1 MRGVAHA
8 VTVRAKSIENNAG
21 PPHGG
26 AVTSLKVTGATPAMC
41 VPIKFNVSFSFSLKV
56 QRLVLL
62 SSSNLSYLEDR
73 KRGLI
78 TQ

>member
-1 MRGVAHA
+1 MRGGAHV
-8 VTVRAKSIENNAG
+8 VTVRAKSIENAG